1 MAGFTGAP
9 PIVTDGLVFVID
21 AANYESYPD
30 SGTVFNNLA
39 DSSNNFTI
47 NGGPT
52 FNTSPDRFTFS
63 SNQITKY
70 FEKSSYSFPAND
82 YSVSIWV
89 KFTTTSFTGATV
101 SYAVNSSSTGNNES
115 LMYFSS
121 GDLRFYGPNGGNVS
135 TSWTIPNTT
144 SWFNLVRVRTKTNGN
159 EKLYVNGVQEYSGT
173 LDANISNGTPGT
185 LIFGQE
191 QDSVGGGFD
200 SSQCFYGDFAAMK
213 LYNRTL
219 TPSEVTQNYNSIKS
233 RFNL

>member
-1 MAGFTGAP
+1 MAHHHSP
-9 PIVTDGLVFVID
+9 KIVTEGLVLAID
-21 AANYESYPD
+21 AANKKSYPG
-30 SGTVFNNLA
+30 SGTGFNNLV

-47 NGGPT
+47 NDAPT

-63 SNQITKY
+63 SNQITQY
-70 FEKSSYSFPAND
+70 FEKSSYSFPVND
-82 YSVSIWV
+82 YSISIWI
-89 KFTTTSFTGATV
+89 KFTSTSFNGATV
-101 SYAVNSSSTGNNES
+101 SYAVDSSSTGNNES

-144 SWFNLVRVRTKTNGN
+144 SWFNLVRVRTKTSGN

-200 SSQCFYGDFAAMK
+200 PNQCFYGDFAAMK
-213 LYNRTL
+213 LYNRIL
-219 TPSEVTQNYNSIKS
+219 SLSEVTQNYNALKS
-233 RFNL
+233 RFGL